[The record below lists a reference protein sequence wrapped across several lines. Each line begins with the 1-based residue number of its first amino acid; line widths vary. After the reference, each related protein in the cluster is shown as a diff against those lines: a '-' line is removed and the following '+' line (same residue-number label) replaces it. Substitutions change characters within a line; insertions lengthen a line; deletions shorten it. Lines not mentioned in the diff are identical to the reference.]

1 MRADKVTLKEK
12 TVLYI
17 IMTGFGLLLFA
28 PFVYMISISLATPAT
43 NAKMAFSLIPRDFHW
58 HNYVKVFTDSDIN
71 LGRFLLNSVII
82 STFAILGQVFSSSL
96 IAYGFARLRAR
107 GKKVL
112 FMVVLSTMMIPAQVT
127 MIPQFIIF
135 RYLGWINTMLPLI
148 VPNFFG
154 GAFNIFL
161 IRQFI
166 SRIPHTLDEAAKI
179 DGLGYFGIYSRI
191 ILPLIKPIIATVAI
205 FTFTWN
211 WGWFMGPLIYLNDIE
226 KMPLALGIEILNS
239 TSNVGATPDWNLVM
253 VASMLLTIPMIL
265 LFFFGQK
272 YMFEANITGA
282 NSSAK

>member
-1 MRADKVTLKEK
+1 MRHDKVSLKEK
-12 TVLYI
+12 IILYT
-17 IMTGFGLLLFA
+17 IMTGFGFLLLA
-28 PFVYMISISLATPAT
+28 PFLYMISISLATPAT
-43 NAKMAFSLIPRDFHW
+43 NAKMTFSLIPRDLHW
-58 HNYVKVFTDSDIN
+58 QNYVKVFTESDIN
-71 LGRFLLNSVII
+71 LGRFVFNSMII
-82 STFAILGQVFSSSL
+82 SSFAILGQIFSSSL

-135 RYLGWINTMLPLI
+135 RYLGWINTLRPLI

-191 ILPLIKPIIATVAI
+191 ILPLIKPILATVAI

-211 WGWFMGPLIYLNDIE
+211 WGWFMGPLIYINDLD
-226 KMPLALGIEILNS
+226 KMPLALGVKILSS
-239 TSNVGATPDWNLVM
+239 TTNAGATPDWNLVM
-253 VASMLLTIPMIL
+253 VASMVLTIPMIL

-282 NSSAK
+282 NSASK